1 MITKKSLI
9 YLLLVIA
16 LILALFSVGMT
27 IYVQSQSSDS
37 QTLGGDL
44 GGNVN
49 LVILPAEQN
58 TTTAQTQ

>member
-9 YLLLVIA
+9 YILLVIA

-27 IYVQSQSSDS
+27 LYVQSQSSDS
-37 QTLGGDL
+37 QTLDGDL

-49 LVILPAEQN
+49 LVILPTEQN
-58 TTTAQTQ
+58 STIAQTG